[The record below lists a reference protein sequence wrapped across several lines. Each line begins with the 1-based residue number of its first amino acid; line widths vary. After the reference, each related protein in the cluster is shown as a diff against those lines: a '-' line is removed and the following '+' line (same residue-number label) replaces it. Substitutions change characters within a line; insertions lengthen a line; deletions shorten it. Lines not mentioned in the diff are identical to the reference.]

1 MDLESVLGRV
11 EGKRLEFKRDLSSP
25 GPVLKTLIAFANTA
39 GGILVVGVEDRTRRV
54 LGVEHPLDD
63 EERLMNLI
71 ADRISPRLVPEVEI
85 VPWRTTQLL
94 VVETHLSPNRP
105 HHLVSEGESDG
116 TYVRIGSTNRRADA
130 PLVEEMR
137 RSARFQS
144 FDELPMVDLPAN
156 SIDLRAA
163 REAFAPVRALRRRDL
178 ASLGCLTESQGRLVP
193 TVGGVLLFGQHRSA
207 AFPDAW
213 VQVARFAGTDRA
225 RVVDHIDLTG
235 PLPSW
240 IDLAYDFVDRHLSR
254 SLSFDGPRRSEHRP
268 IPLEAVREVIVNAVI
283 HTDYSQPGAP
293 LRVAL
298 FDDRLEV
305 ENPGGLPFGLT
316 IEDIRTGVSR
326 VRNRMMARVLREL
339 GYVEQWGSGVGRMER
354 ALGDAGLDPPLFE
367 EIGGRFRV
375 TISME
380 RRRAAS
386 LDAVDRIIIELLGD
400 RGATTAEVA
409 EGIGK
414 STRTARSRLA
424 RLVERGIIV
433 EIGSGPTDPKRRYRV
448 AVQ

>member
-1 MDLESVLGRV
+1 MDLESVLAGV

-25 GPVLKTLIAFANTA
+25 GPALKTLVAFANTA

-54 LGVEHPLDD
+54 VGVEHPLDE

-85 VPWRTTQLL
+85 VPWRSTQLL

-105 HHLVSEGESDG
+105 HYLTSEGEGDG
-116 TYVRIGSTNRRADA
+116 TYVRIGSTNRRADP

-144 FDELPMVDLPAN
+144 FDELPLVDVPAD
-156 SIDLRAA
+156 SIDLHAA
-163 REAFAPVRALRRRDL
+163 REAFAPVRALRQRDL
-178 ASLGCLTESQGRLVP
+178 ATLGCLTESQGRLVP

-207 AFPDAW
+207 SFPDAW

-225 RVVDHIDLTG
+225 RIVDHVDLTG

-240 IDLAYDFVDRHLSR
+240 IDMAFDFVDRHLTR
-254 SLSFDGPRRSEHRP
+254 SVSIEGPRRVEHRP
-268 IPLEAVREVIVNAVI
+268 IPLEAVREAIVNAVI
-283 HTDYSQPGAP
+283 HADYSQPGAP

-298 FDDRLEV
+298 YDDRFEV
-305 ENPGGLPFGLT
+305 ENPGSLPFGLT
-316 IEDIRTGVSR
+316 IDDIRTGVSR

-354 ALGDAGLDPPLFE
+354 ACADAGLDPPVFE

-380 RRRAAS
+380 RRRAAL
-386 LDAVDRIIIELLGD
+386 LDSIDRTIIDLLGES
-400 RGATTAEVA
+400 GATTAEIA

-414 STRTARSRLA
+414 SARTARSRLA
-424 RLVERGIIV
+424 RLVERGLVV

-448 AVQ
+448 AGP